1 MGRRFG
7 RDHFDIALRG
17 TGFEPAQNDAISQR
31 LSAIF
36 RVRLHLELL
45 RRSFAAHRHAL
56 ATARGPYNGIHQS
69 RNQPA
74 SKHLMTQNERQAMF
88 DTARDTV
95 LATLPDAWAVYVYG
109 SFARGEEWPDSD
121 LDIAVLLPPE
131 QRIPDLL
138 ELIGDI
144 SEHVQRD
151 VDVVDLRRVG
161 DVLRREVLEN
171 GRTLFESDPEKV
183 LAWEASAM
191 SQYARYR
198 EEVRDILDDF
208 RRTGIGYGA

>member
-1 MGRRFG
+1 
-7 RDHFDIALRG
+7 
-17 TGFEPAQNDAISQR
+17 
-31 LSAIF
+31 
-36 RVRLHLELL
+36 
-45 RRSFAAHRHAL
+45 
-56 ATARGPYNGIHQS
+56 
-69 RNQPA
+69 
-74 SKHLMTQNERQAMF
+74 MTQSERQAIF

-95 LATLPDAWAVYVYG
+95 LATLPEAWAVYVYG
-109 SFARGEEWPDSD
+109 SFASGEEWPDSD

-138 ELIGDI
+138 DLMGDI
-144 SEHVQRD
+144 SEHVHRD

-191 SQYARYR
+191 SQYAHYR
-198 EEVRDILDDF
+198 EEVRGILDDF
-208 RRTGIGYGA
+208 RRTGIGYGV

>member
-1 MGRRFG
+1 M
-7 RDHFDIALRG
+7 
-17 TGFEPAQNDAISQR
+17 PV
-31 LSAIF
+31 
-36 RVRLHLELL
+36 RVRPRADFE
-45 RRSFAAHRHAL
+45 
-56 ATARGPYNGIHQS
+56 GPYNGIDQS
-69 RNQPA
+69 CDQA
-74 SKHLMTQNERQAMF
+74 ATKHPMTQSERQAIF
-88 DTARDTV
+88 NAARDTV

-109 SFARGEEWPDSD
+109 SFASGEEWPDSD

-138 ELIGDI
+138 ELMGDI
-144 SEHVQRD
+144 SKHIHRD

-191 SQYARYR
+191 SQYAHYR
-198 EEVRDILDDF
+198 EEVSGIMDDF
-208 RRTGIGYGA
+208 RRTGIGYDV

>member
-1 MGRRFG
+1 
-7 RDHFDIALRG
+7 
-17 TGFEPAQNDAISQR
+17 
-31 LSAIF
+31 
-36 RVRLHLELL
+36 
-45 RRSFAAHRHAL
+45 
-56 ATARGPYNGIHQS
+56 
-69 RNQPA
+69 
-74 SKHLMTQNERQAMF
+74 MTQSERQAIF
-88 DTARDTV
+88 NAARDTV

-109 SFARGEEWPDSD
+109 SFASGEEWPDSD

-138 ELIGDI
+138 ELMGDI
-144 SEHVQRD
+144 SKHIHRD

-191 SQYARYR
+191 SQYAHYR
-198 EEVRDILDDF
+198 EEVSGIMDDF
-208 RRTGIGYGA
+208 RRTGIGYDV

>member
-1 MGRRFG
+1 M
-7 RDHFDIALRG
+7 
-17 TGFEPAQNDAISQR
+17 PV
-31 LSAIF
+31 
-36 RVRLHLELL
+36 RVRLRADFE
-45 RRSFAAHRHAL
+45 
-56 ATARGPYNGIHQS
+56 GPYNGVDQS
-69 RNQPA
+69 CGQAA
-74 SKHLMTQNERQAMF
+74 SKHSMTQSERQAIF

-109 SFARGEEWPDSD
+109 SFARGEDWPDSD
-121 LDIAVLLPPE
+121 LDVAVLLPPE

-138 ELIGDI
+138 ELVGDI
-144 SEHVQRD
+144 SKHVHRD

-191 SQYARYR
+191 SRYAHYR
-198 EEVRDILDDF
+198 EEVRGILDDF
-208 RRTGIGYGA
+208 RRTGIGYGP

>member
-1 MGRRFG
+1 
-7 RDHFDIALRG
+7 
-17 TGFEPAQNDAISQR
+17 
-31 LSAIF
+31 
-36 RVRLHLELL
+36 
-45 RRSFAAHRHAL
+45 
-56 ATARGPYNGIHQS
+56 
-69 RNQPA
+69 
-74 SKHLMTQNERQAMF
+74 MTQSERQAIF

-109 SFARGEEWPDSD
+109 SFARGEDWPDSD
-121 LDIAVLLPPE
+121 LDVAVLLPPE

-138 ELIGDI
+138 ELVGDI
-144 SEHVQRD
+144 SKHVHRD

-191 SQYARYR
+191 SRYAHYR
-198 EEVRDILDDF
+198 EEVRGILDDF
-208 RRTGIGYGA
+208 RRTGIGYGP